1 MDIKT
6 IIILFIL
13 ITDIITNI
21 ITNIITKGGAG
32 GYSQGAGAQVIPKQ

>member
-6 IIILFIL
+6 IIIL

-21 ITNIITKGGAG
+21 ITNIISNLLREEQAATAKE
-32 GYSQGAGAQVIPKQ
+32 QGHR